1 VGLVFSYYRLRNNL
15 KHGKICPEITVA
27 GEESIMSSASNQT
40 TEKTSN
46 TVIQVCLFG
55 SLELEN
61 HHGIAV
67 KPLGAEQILF
77 WENTTVI

>member
-1 VGLVFSYYRLRNNL
+1 
-15 KHGKICPEITVA
+15 
-27 GEESIMSSASNQT
+27 MSSASNQT